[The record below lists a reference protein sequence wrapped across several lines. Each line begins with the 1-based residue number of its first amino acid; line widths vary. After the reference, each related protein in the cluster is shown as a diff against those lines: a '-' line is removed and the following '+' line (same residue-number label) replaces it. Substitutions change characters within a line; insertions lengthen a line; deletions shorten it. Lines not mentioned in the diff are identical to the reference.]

1 MKLSF
6 VKYQGTGNDF
16 IIFDNRESTLSRK
29 NIEFYKTI
37 CHRRYGIGADGVIL
51 IQNHNEYDFEM
62 VYFNADGR
70 EGSMCGNGARCA
82 VAFARSIGMI
92 ESDAVFLAYDGKHS
106 ASFNDHN
113 VRIEMT
119 DVNDVEFGNDYY
131 FLDTGSPHYIVFVDD
146 VEQVDVRKEGGKIRY
161 NDRFNAEGT
170 NVDFVQKTDS
180 GIQIRTYE
188 RGVEDETLSCGT
200 GVTASSL
207 CSFLKYE
214 LNTTQL
220 QVLTQGGNLEVSFDH
235 QDGNFSNIYLQG
247 PANFVFT
254 GDVEFPG

>member
-1 MKLSF
+1 VKLSF

-16 IIFDNRESTLSRK
+16 IIFDNRESSLSK
-29 NIEFYKTI
+29 ENSVFYKRI

-51 IQNHNEYDFEM
+51 IQDHNEYDFEM

-82 VAFARSIGMI
+82 VAYSQSIGII

-106 ASFNDHN
+106 ASINDHN
-113 VRIEMT
+113 IRIEMT
-119 DVNDVEFGNDYY
+119 DINDVEVGNDYY
-131 FLDTGSPHYIVFVDD
+131 FLNTGSPHYIVFVDD
-146 VEQVDVRKEGGKIRY
+146 VEQVDVRKEGSEIRY
-161 NDRFNAEGT
+161 NDRFKAEGT

-188 RGVEDETLSCGT
+188 RGVEEETLSCGT
-200 GVTASSL
+200 GVTASAL
-207 CSFLKYE
+207 CSFLKYG

-254 GDVEFPG
+254 GEVEFPG